1 MGVTVVDALKE
12 AACVHTRWEDVKKA
26 RASAAKVSAGSG
38 IGSADEANERSEL
51 IVTAVNLIASIPA
64 RAETVDEVRALLV
77 EYGAHVLAMAGAER
91 FEVYVDRDN
100 PTTVVVVERYAD
112 DQAFAEHLADPA
124 NAVLNEALADLTDGG
139 SSLQFLTP
147 A

>member
-64 RAETVDEVRALLV
+64 RVETVDEVRALLDTGGV
-77 EYGAHVLAMAGAER
+77 SVRL
-91 FEVYVDRDN
+91 
-100 PTTVVVVERYAD
+100 TTLSCQPWRRESR
-112 DQAFAEHLADPA
+112 
-124 NAVLNEALADLTDGG
+124 G
-139 SSLQFLTP
+139 SAS
-147 A
+147 